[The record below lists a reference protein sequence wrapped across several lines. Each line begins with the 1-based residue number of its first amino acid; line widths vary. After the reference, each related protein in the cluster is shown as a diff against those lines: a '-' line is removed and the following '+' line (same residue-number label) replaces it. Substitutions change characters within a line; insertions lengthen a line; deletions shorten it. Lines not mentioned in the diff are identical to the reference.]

1 MIKIN
6 FTSDLLRHKFN
17 DEFGTDLE
25 ANELV
30 SEDETFFV
38 EGDYDYT
45 VIEAVIRFNR
55 WHNTY
60 LTYERV

>member
-1 MIKIN
+1 MIKLN
-6 FTSDLLRHKFN
+6 FTSDLLRRMFN
-17 DEFGTDLE
+17 DDFGTDLDDG
-25 ANELV
+25 ELV

-38 EGDYDYT
+38 EGDYDYS
-45 VIEAVIRFNR
+45 VIEAVIRFNT